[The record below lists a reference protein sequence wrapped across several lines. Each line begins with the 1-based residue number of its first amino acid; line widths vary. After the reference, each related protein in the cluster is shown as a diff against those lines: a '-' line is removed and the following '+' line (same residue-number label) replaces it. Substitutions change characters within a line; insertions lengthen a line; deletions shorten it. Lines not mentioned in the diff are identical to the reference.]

1 MENIYTGDELQKR
14 KEEFKKSM
22 NLSVNN
28 IDLETRRNYAPLN
41 LPPKVEELLLRI
53 AKRFLEP
60 KF

>member
-1 MENIYTGDELQKR
+1 MENIYTEDELQKR

-28 IDLETRRNYAPLN
+28 IDLETRCNYAPLN